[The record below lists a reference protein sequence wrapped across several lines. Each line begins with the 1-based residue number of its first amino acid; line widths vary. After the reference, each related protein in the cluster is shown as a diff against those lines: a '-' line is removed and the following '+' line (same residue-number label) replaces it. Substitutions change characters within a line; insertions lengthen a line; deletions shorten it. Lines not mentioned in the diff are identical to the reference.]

1 MIKITIIAVGK
12 LKEKYFLA
20 AADEYIKRLSRFCKL
35 SIIEIEPA
43 KISENPSLR
52 EIENCLFDEGR
63 KILAKI
69 SNDAYVTALCI
80 EGKTESSEQLSASIQ
95 NCAVTGKGEQV
106 FIIGGS
112 YGLSYDVK
120 KRADKKLSMS
130 PMTFPH
136 KLARVMLLEQIYRA
150 FMIADGGTYHK

>member
-1 MIKITIIAVGK
+1 MIKITIVAVGK

-52 EIENCLFDEGR
+52 EIENCLLDEGR

-69 SNDAYVTALCI
+69 SQEFFNYNYSIRTKTAD
-80 EGKTESSEQLSASIQ
+80 
-95 NCAVTGKGEQV
+95 
-106 FIIGGS
+106 F
-112 YGLSYDVK
+112 
-120 KRADKKLSMS
+120 
-130 PMTFPH
+130 
-136 KLARVMLLEQIYRA
+136 
-150 FMIADGGTYHK
+150 

>member
-35 SIIEIEPA
+35 SVVEIEPC
-43 KISENPSLR
+43 KTSDNPSPR
-52 EIENCLFDEGR
+52 EIENALSVEGQ
-63 KILAKI
+63 KIIAKI
-69 SNDAYVTALCI
+69 PNDAYVTALCI
-80 EGKTESSEQLSASIQ
+80 EGQTESSEQLASSIER
-95 NCAVTGKGEQV
+95 CAVTGRGEQI

-112 YGLSYDVK
+112 YGLSPEVK

-150 FMIADGGTYHK
+150 FMITDGGTYHK

>member
-12 LKEKYFLA
+12 LKEKYFLS

-35 SIIEIEPA
+35 SVIEVEPC
-43 KISENPSLR
+43 KTSDNPSPR
-52 EIENCLFDEGR
+52 EIELCLADEGR
-63 KILAKI
+63 KILGKI

-80 EGKTESSEQLSASIQ
+80 EGDMQSSEQLSSSIQ
-95 NCAVTGKGEQV
+95 KCAVTGRGEQV

-112 YGLSYDVK
+112 YGLSDDVK

-130 PMTFPH
+130 AMTFPH

-150 FMIADGGTYHK
+150 FMIAEGGTYHK